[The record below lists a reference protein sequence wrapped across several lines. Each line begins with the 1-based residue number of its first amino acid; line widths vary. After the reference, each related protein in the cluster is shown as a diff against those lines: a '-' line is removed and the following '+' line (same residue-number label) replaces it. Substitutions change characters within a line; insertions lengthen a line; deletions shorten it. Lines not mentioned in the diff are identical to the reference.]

1 MHSIHSQCRAD
12 LSGDKSTYAWMPGKG
27 QHLSP
32 RAPSRALYKRATGM
46 ATAAA
51 AGLSIALDRRPHA
64 SSATAAASAD
74 TVIVAQVFRVRSE
87 KSEGALT
94 PKSQKHPFET

>member
-12 LSGDKSTYAWMPGKG
+12 LSGDKSMYAWMPGKG

-46 ATAAA
+46 AAAA

-64 SSATAAASAD
+64 SSATAAASD

-94 PKSQKHPFET
+94 PKSQKRPFET

>member
-1 MHSIHSQCRAD
+1 MHSIHSKCHAD
-12 LSGDKSTYAWMPGKG
+12 LSGGKSTYAWMPGKG

-32 RAPSRALYKRATGM
+32 RAPSRALYERATGM
-46 ATAAA
+46 ATAA

-87 KSEGALT
+87 KSEGAFT
-94 PKSQKHPFET
+94 PKSQKRPFET